1 LLQVARRL
9 LVRLGWH
16 SFLTAAAAAAAGL
29 LATGG
34 KAPAGASRL
43 ALALNGSETD
53 EQLAA
58 IKSVDA
64 AVALLD
70 TPVSEQL
77 YYEQ

>member
-1 LLQVARRL
+1 VAGHL
-9 LVRLGWH
+9 WCIPLASYLI
-16 SFLTAAAAAAAGL
+16 TAAAAAFL
-29 LATGG
+29 PIGG

-43 ALALNGSETD
+43 ALALNGTETD

-70 TPVSEQL
+70 TPVSENVWS
-77 YYEQ
+77 